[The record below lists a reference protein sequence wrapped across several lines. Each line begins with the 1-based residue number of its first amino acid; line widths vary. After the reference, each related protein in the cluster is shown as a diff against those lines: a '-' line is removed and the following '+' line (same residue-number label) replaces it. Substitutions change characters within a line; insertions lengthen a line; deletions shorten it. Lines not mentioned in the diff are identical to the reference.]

1 MKDEKKIEKLTKQL
15 EIAIKVL
22 EYYKNKS
29 VCQKAL
35 TQIRALDRDY
45 SSKQS

>member
-1 MKDEKKIEKLTKQL
+1 MTDAKKIEKLSKQL

-35 TQIRALDRDY
+35 AQIRALER